1 MLDRIRCSIGIPKD
15 RGVPSSWLGCL
26 LREGCQVEVGN
37 AMEGKKPATTRTLTR
52 RSTLDA
58 GFCSQRTNPSREASA
73 RAARVFE
80 IWRERIESIVLF
92 RFAKRKDSDVTGTE
106 V

>member
-1 MLDRIRCSIGIPKD
+1 M
-15 RGVPSSWLGCL
+15 PSKEKTSDD
-26 LREGCQVEVGN
+26 EN
-37 AMEGKKPATTRTLTR
+37 SN
-52 RSTLDA
+52 STLDA

-92 RFAKRKDSDVTGTE
+92 PFAKAEGFRCHRH
-106 V
+106 